1 MIVLG
6 QYLEQYTISRWYLAS
21 IKGYWAYYVPVHYTG
36 VKDESVRKFV
46 SAAPKISLDNLLDN
60 LIVAPWCIIVVI
72 EREAWLYAIG
82 KVTGSITRAHCEYTI

>member
-60 LIVAPWCIIVVI
+60 LIMAQWYNDRSDWTHS
-72 EREAWLYAIG
+72 EQTQSG
-82 KVTGSITRAHCEYTI
+82 